1 MKFKALA
8 VISFL
13 VMPYAFAADEGGL
26 KQDAA
31 PPPPHA
37 IEDGYR
43 GTDDAKKMT
52 VDFAKSMHDGATV
65 SLRGNLISQK
75 GEDNYL
81 FRDKSGEIN
90 VIIPATVFDGREVQ
104 PDQMI
109 NISASLDKKSN
120 PPVVRVHHLQK

>member
-1 MKFKALA
+1 MRFKALA

-31 PPPPHA
+31 PPHRQS

-43 GTDDAKKMT
+43 DTDDAKKMT
-52 VDFAKSMHDGATV
+52 VHYAKSIHEGATV
-65 SLRGNLISQK
+65 SLRGNMISQK

-90 VIIPATVFDGREVQ
+90 VIIPAADFDGGEVQ
-104 PDQMI
+104 PDQM
-109 NISASLDKKSN
+109 
-120 PPVVRVHHLQK
+120 